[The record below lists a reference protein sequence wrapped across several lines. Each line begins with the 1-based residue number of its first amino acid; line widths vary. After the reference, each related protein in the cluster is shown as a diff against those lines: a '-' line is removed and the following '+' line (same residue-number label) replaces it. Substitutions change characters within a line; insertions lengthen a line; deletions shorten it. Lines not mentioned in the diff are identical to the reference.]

1 MINMQR
7 IQKTYQNGVQ
17 ALSNINI
24 HIGKEEFVYVVGPS
38 GAGKSTIIKLIIR
51 EVKPTEGT
59 VHVNG
64 TNLGDLRKKQ
74 IPYLRR
80 KIGVVFQDFKLFH
93 KSSIFENIA
102 FALEVIGEPTDRIKP
117 RVMEVLK
124 LVKLKDKARC
134 KPRELSGGEQQ
145 RVAIGRAMASK
156 PAILIADEPTG
167 NLDPETT
174 WSIMGTLE
182 DINYRGTTV
191 VMATHNSHI
200 VNNLKKRVIAIDNGN
215 VVRDEMRGAYS
226 YEA

>member
-1 MINMQR
+1 MIDMKKVK
-7 IQKTYQNGVQ
+7 KTYRSGVQ
-17 ALSNINI
+17 ALNDINI

-51 EVKPTEGT
+51 EVKPTEGS
-59 VHVNG
+59 VHING
-64 TNLGDLRKKQ
+64 TNLDDLRKKQ

-80 KIGVVFQDFKLFH
+80 KIGVVFQDFKLFPNI
-93 KSSIFENIA
+93 SVFENIA
-102 FALEVIGEPTDRIKP
+102 FALEVIETPRDRIKP
-117 RVMEVLK
+117 RVMEVLD
-124 LVKLKDKARC
+124 LVKLKDKARY

-145 RVAIGRAMASK
+145 RVAIGRAVVNK

-167 NLDPETT
+167 NLDPETA

-182 DINYRGTTV
+182 DINYWGTTV

-200 VNNLKKRVIAIDNGN
+200 VNHLKKRVIAIDSGN
-215 VVRDEMRGAYS
+215 IVRDESRGAYS